1 MDPVNAQYPSLAN
14 DALHPCLIAQQIPDH
29 PAMIK
34 AETGTVTTYA
44 EMDAR
49 SNQVAHLVRRLG
61 LGAGSAVAIATGP
74 TPDYFEIC
82 WAAQRAGLYYVPL
95 NYHATP
101 AEADYIFEDSG
112 AELVF
117 LGAEHRGL
125 VTDRDRSNDRL
136 QIMSIDFEDESAL
149 NFVKLRDAEPTVPID
164 DEEAGVD
171 MLYTSG
177 TTGKPKGVRRPLT
190 GMNIAYA
197 RSSEPFYR
205 RLGVGPDTVYLA
217 AGPLY
222 HTSPLHTCM
231 QVMSRGATCI
241 LIDRFD
247 AEAVLAA
254 IERYRITH
262 VNFVP
267 THFVRLLRLP
277 ETVRQRYDLR
287 SLRVVM
293 HGAAPCPVEVKQ
305 RMIDWFG
312 PIITEFYGG
321 TEAMGGCSIEA
332 SEWLNHKGS
341 VGRTNRGAIH
351 IVDEATGAELGPGS
365 DGLVYF
371 EDPPRVR
378 YHNDVQ
384 RTEGLYSKEGWGTL
398 GDIGHLDADGY
409 LYLVDRRSNLII
421 TGGVNVYP
429 QEAENRLIL
438 HPLVDDAAVFG
449 VPSEEF
455 GEEVCGVVVPAEW
468 PSDEMSLERE
478 LISFC
483 KAELSSVKCPRSIT
497 FAPSLPRGENGKL
510 YKKLVREQAVASRRP
525 CLDAIGEHLAGG

>member
-1 MDPVNAQYPSLAN
+1 MREIVHPGLGA
-14 DALHPCLIAQQIPDH
+14 DALHPCLIAQRTPDH
-29 PAMIK
+29 AAMIK
-34 AETGTVTTYA
+34 AETGRVTTYA
-44 EMDAR
+44 ELDAH
-49 SNQVAHLVRRLG
+49 SNQVAHLFRSLG
-61 LGAGSAVAIATGP
+61 LGPGATIAVATGP
-74 TPDYFEIC
+74 IPEYFEIC

-101 AEADYIFEDSG
+101 TEADHILEDSG
-112 AELVF
+112 SDLLF

-125 VTDRDRSNDRL
+125 LGDPARPSPRRRV
-136 QIMSIDFEDESAL
+136 MSVDFQDPSML
-149 NFVKLRDAEPTVPID
+149 NFVELRDAAPTTPID
-164 DEEAGVD
+164 DEQAGVD

-177 TTGKPKGVRRPLT
+177 TTGKPKGVRRSLPGT
-190 GMNIAYA
+190 NIAYTRA
-197 RSSEPFYR
+197 TEPFYR

-247 AEAVLAA
+247 AESLLAA
-254 IERYRITH
+254 IEKYRITH

-267 THFVRLLRLP
+267 THFIRLLKLP
-277 ETVRQRYDLR
+277 ESVRRRYDLS

-305 RMIDWFG
+305 EMIEWFG

-321 TEAMGGCSIEA
+321 TEAMGGCSID
-332 SEWLNHKGS
+332 SGEWLEHKGS

-351 IVDEATGAELGPGS
+351 IVDEETGTELGPGA

-371 EDPPRVR
+371 EDPPSVR
-378 YHNDVQ
+378 YHNDTR
-384 RTEGLYSKEGWGTL
+384 RTEGLYSAEGWGTL
-398 GDIGHLDADGY
+398 GDIGHVDREGY

-429 QEAENRLIL
+429 QEAESRLIL
-438 HPLVDDAAVFG
+438 HPMVEDAAVFG

-455 GEEVCGVVVPAEW
+455 GEEVCGVVVPVEW
-468 PSDEMSLERE
+468 PADEASFERE
-478 LISFC
+478 LISYC

-497 FAPSLPRGENGKL
+497 FSPALPRGENGKL
-510 YKKLVREQAVASRRP
+510 YKRLVKELVLEAR
-525 CLDAIGEHLAGG
+525 DG